1 MKYIY
6 TMLPVL
12 LLTACAK
19 QRTTPH
25 HTLSLQQQDGIE
37 IPVENIDAN
46 WDYETGRLD
55 ILAEGTDHQLLKLHT
70 HTLHNN
76 KPCIADV
83 CYSEDEGFAA
93 ADVTTGSID
102 INEADATHATGTA
115 FVTFTNQAHTATK
128 TIIANF
134 TIYTQQ

>member
-6 TMLPVL
+6 TLLPVL
-12 LLTACAK
+12 LLFTACAK
-19 QRTTPH
+19 HNTTPH
-25 HTLSLQQQDGIE
+25 HTLSLQQQDGTE

-83 CYSEDEGFAA
+83 YYAEDEGFAA
-93 ADVTTGSID
+93 ADVATGSID
-102 INEADATHATGTA
+102 INEEDATHATGTA
-115 FVTFTNQAHTATK
+115 YVTFTSQAHTATK
-128 TIIANF
+128 TIKANF
-134 TIYTQQ
+134 TIYTK